1 MKRGEIVMSTLSNR
15 ISLYFGGAVLFFFI
29 IFPFLNDSRSML
41 ILFTQIFIFAIFAMS
56 FDILLGYTGI
66 VSFGHCMFF
75 GIGAYCVALLFD
87 RQEASISTFL
97 IGIIVA
103 VVLSAVISYMIGMLS
118 LRLKSH
124 FYAMLTLAISQ
135 LFFVLAEK
143 WRTVTHGGD
152 GFTFRVPDI
161 FRDRFTFYYITL
173 MSLLI
178 IFLLLQLFTKSSIGK
193 VLKAVSQNEQRVE
206 VLGYKILHY
215 KVIASVVAGIVASV
229 SGALFV
235 ITLRFV
241 NTTVFSIDMTLN
253 ALLMTTI
260 GGIGT
265 LVGGIIGAGIIE
277 SLKYYLSELAA
288 QYPIFERWT
297 IFLGL
302 LYIIVLLGLP
312 TGMLGTVRK
321 LVNWKRHKNKAKRE
335 QIEHGV

>member
-1 MKRGEIVMSTLSNR
+1 MNTLSNR
-15 ISLYFGGAVLFFFI
+15 INLYFGGAVLLLFI

-87 RQEASISTFL
+87 RQEASISSFL
-97 IGIIVA
+97 MGVILA
-103 VVLSAVISYMIGMLS
+103 VTLSAVISYMIGMLS

-173 MSLLI
+173 TSLVI
-178 IFLLLQLFTKSSIGK
+178 IFLLLKLFTKSSIGK
-193 VLKAVSQNEQRVE
+193 VLKAISQNEQRVE
-206 VLGYKILHY
+206 ALGYKILHY
-215 KVIASVVAGIVASV
+215 KVIASVVAGIVASM

-321 LVNWKRHKNKAKRE
+321 LVNWKRYKKKGKRK
-335 QIEHGV
+335 QVEHST

>member
-1 MKRGEIVMSTLSNR
+1 
-15 ISLYFGGAVLFFFI
+15 
-29 IFPFLNDSRSML
+29 ML

-87 RQEASISTFL
+87 RQEASLSSFL
-97 IGIIVA
+97 MGVILA
-103 VVLSAVISYMIGMLS
+103 VTLSAVISYMIGILS

-135 LFFVLAEK
+135 LIFVLAEK

-173 MSLLI
+173 ISLVI

-193 VLKAVSQNEQRVE
+193 VLKAISQNEQRVE
-206 VLGYKILHY
+206 ALGYKILHY

-277 SLKYYLSELAA
+277 SMKYYLSELAS

-321 LVNWKRHKNKAKRE
+321 LVNWKRHKKKEKKE
-335 QIEHGV
+335 QIEHSV

>member
-1 MKRGEIVMSTLSNR
+1 MNTITNR
-15 ISLYFGGAVLFFFI
+15 ASLYFGCVVLFFFI
-29 IFPFLNDSRSML
+29 IFPFLNDSRSIL

-75 GIGAYCVALLFD
+75 GIGAYCVALVFD
-87 RQEASISTFL
+87 RQEASILSFF
-97 IGIIVA
+97 IGVIVA
-103 VVLSAVISYMIGMLS
+103 VTLSAVISYIIGMLS

-143 WRTVTHGGD
+143 WRSVTHGGD

-161 FRDRFTFYYITL
+161 FRDRFTFYYVTL
-173 MSLLI
+173 ISLVL

-193 VLKAVSQNEQRVE
+193 VLKAISQNEQRVE
-206 VLGYKILHY
+206 ALGYKILHY

-277 SLKYYLSELAA
+277 SLKYYLSELAS

-321 LVNWKRHKNKAKRE
+321 LVNWKRHKKKEKRS

>member
-1 MKRGEIVMSTLSNR
+1 MNTLSNR
-15 ISLYFGGAVLFFFI
+15 INLYFGGAVLLFFSV
-29 IFPFLNDSRSML
+29 FPFLNDSRSVL

-87 RQEASISTFL
+87 RQEASISSFL
-97 IGIIVA
+97 IGLIVA
-103 VVLSAVISYMIGMLS
+103 ITLSAVISYMIGMLS

-152 GFTFRVPDI
+152 GFTFRVPEI
-161 FRDRFTFYYITL
+161 FRDRFSFYYITL
-173 MSLLI
+173 ISLVI

-193 VLKAVSQNEQRVE
+193 VLKAISQNEQRVE
-206 VLGYKILHY
+206 ALGYKILHY

-297 IFLGL
+297 IILGL

-312 TGMLGTVRK
+312 TGMLGTVKK
-321 LVNWKRHKNKAKRE
+321 LVNWKRHKKKGKRK
-335 QIEHGV
+335 QVEHSA

>member
-1 MKRGEIVMSTLSNR
+1 MVNITFNR
-15 ISLYFGGAVLFFFI
+15 AGIYFGIAALICLSV
-29 IFPFLNDSRSML
+29 FPFVNDSRSLL

-75 GIGAYCVALLFD
+75 GIGAYCVALLLD
-87 RQEASISTFL
+87 RHEVSIASFL
-97 IGIIVA
+97 IGIAIA
-103 VVLSAVISYMIGMLS
+103 VVISAIISYIIGMLS

-143 WRTVTHGGD
+143 WRAVTHGGD
-152 GFTFRVPDI
+152 GFTFRVPEM

-173 MSLLI
+173 ICLI
-178 IFLLLQLFTKSSIGK
+178 VIFLLLRLFTQSSIGK
-193 VLKAVSQNEQRVE
+193 VLKAISQNEQRVE
-206 VLGYKILHY
+206 ALGYKILHY
-215 KVIASVVAGIVASV
+215 KIIASVVAGIVAAL
-229 SGALFV
+229 SGGLFV

-241 NTTVFSIDMTLN
+241 NTTVFSIEMTLN
-253 ALLMTTI
+253 ALLMTMI
-260 GGIGT
+260 GGVGT
-265 LVGGIIGAGIIE
+265 LVGAIAGAGIIE

-302 LYIIVLLGLP
+302 LYIIVLLGFP
-312 TGMLGTVRK
+312 TG
-321 LVNWKRHKNKAKRE
+321 LVGMVKKVKNIEGNKKKE
-335 QIEHGV
+335 KSKGIEHSA

>member
-1 MKRGEIVMSTLSNR
+1 MNTLSNR
-15 ISLYFGGAVLFFFI
+15 ISLYFGGAVLFCFI

-87 RQEASISTFL
+87 RQEASISSFL

-103 VVLSAVISYMIGMLS
+103 VTLSAAISYIIGMLS

-173 MSLLI
+173 ISLVI

-193 VLKAVSQNEQRVE
+193 VLKAISQNEQRVE
-206 VLGYKILHY
+206 ALGYKILHY

-321 LVNWKRHKNKAKRE
+321 LMSWRRHKNKEKRK